1 MTLIKLSEL
10 GETPYQQ
17 LLGHNEQL
25 LQSWTTLAQTIE
37 QNLHLQ
43 PKVVEEIRRMLAHQS
58 GCSYCKS
65 KGKPEGS
72 KAQFNPKELTA
83 IGFTEVYMTMGT
95 NIPNYLFQELYKV
108 MTDEEIIML
117 IAYIQF
123 TECQQ
128 KFGALLQLEAND

>member
-25 LQSWTTLAQTIE
+25 LQKWTSLAQTIE
-37 QNLHLQ
+37 QNLQLQ

-58 GCSYCKS
+58 GCLYCKS

-72 KAQFNPKELTA
+72 KPQFKSKELTA
-83 IGFTEVYMTMGT
+83 IGFTEVYLTMGS
-95 NIPNYLFQELYKV
+95 NIPDYLFQELYKV
-108 MTDEEIIML
+108 MTDEEIVTL

-128 KFGALLQLEAND
+128 KLGALLKLEATD